1 MAYNLYQRLRAII
14 PSPRVQVG
22 TVASV
27 VPGRAIVTFPDG
39 ATLMVRGA
47 AAHGD
52 RVYVRDG
59 VIEGPAPVL
68 PVIEIEI

>member
-14 PSPRVQVG
+14 PSPRVQAG
-22 TVASV
+22 TVTSA
-27 VPGRAIVTFPDG
+27 VPGRVIVTFPDG
-39 ATLMVRGA
+39 STLMVRGTA
-47 AAHGD
+47 VSGD

-59 VIEGPAPVL
+59 VIEGPAPAL